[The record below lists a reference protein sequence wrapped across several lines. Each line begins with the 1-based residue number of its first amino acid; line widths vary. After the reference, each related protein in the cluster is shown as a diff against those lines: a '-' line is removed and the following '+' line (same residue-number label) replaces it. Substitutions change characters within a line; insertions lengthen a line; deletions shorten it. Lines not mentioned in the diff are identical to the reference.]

1 MRSPSSAEATMIER
15 LPNAAGVPRDA
26 PFEGIFRTHK
36 GRVYGLCLHLCGNRA
51 LAEDAL
57 QETFLEVY
65 KGLPG
70 FRGDSQLGTW
80 IYRVA
85 MRTALRL
92 RARNPSPVEV
102 DVETALG
109 ATEPHAA
116 LVARENARVVQTA
129 LDALPAEQRVVVAL
143 FAAEGLGHAEIA
155 EILGVPEGTVWSR
168 LHKARK
174 SLAAA
179 LKR

>member
-1 MRSPSSAEATMIER
+1 MSASTVA
-15 LPNAAGVPRDA
+15 LGANADAGPLAD
-26 PFEGIFRTHK
+26 FDELFRAHR
-36 GRVYGLCLHLCGNRA
+36 GRVLALCLRLCGSRA

-65 KGLPG
+65 KGLHG
-70 FRGDSQLGTW
+70 FRGESQLGTW

-92 RARNPSPVEV
+92 RARHPAPVDA
-102 DVETALG
+102 DVELALG
-109 ATEPHAA
+109 TSEPHAA
-116 LVARENARVVQTA
+116 LAAREQARAVQAA

-143 FAAEGLGHAEIA
+143 FAADGLGHAEIA

-174 SLAAA
+174 ALAAA
-179 LKR
+179 LA